1 MIELRHLQ
9 HILTLAE
16 KGVFRKAASE
26 LHISQP
32 ALTKSIQKAETLFG
46 VRLFDRSS
54 NGVEPTP
61 FGKIIAARARLLLRD
76 ADAITRDVR
85 IMARL
90 EGGELRVGVSP
101 YVIEVLK
108 RKILGGFL
116 ARFPKIR
123 IQLTINHWE
132 YLLEMLFAK
141 SIDIFV
147 GDVGEL
153 DRTISIHIDELAR
166 EKIIWYCHP
175 GHPLVAKETVSPK
188 DAAAFPIV
196 APYRPRRLDQ
206 WLRQVFADTPLIR
219 RQDKIAFALEC
230 DDYDVLRRT
239 AASSDCIGALPQSSL
254 KEAFR
259 KGELVELPFNP
270 SVPRSAAGIVYLKD
284 RMLPPAAEVLIKDI
298 INRFEEMTRSKNRII
313 FNPGNTHDTI

>member
-9 HILTLAE
+9 HILKLAE

-46 VRLFDRSS
+46 VRLFDRSP

-61 FGKIIAARARLLLRD
+61 FGKIIATRARLLLRD
-76 ADAITRDVR
+76 ADAISRDVR

-90 EGGELRVGVSP
+90 EGGELRVGMGP
-101 YVIEVLK
+101 YVIEALK
-108 RKILGGFL
+108 REVVGGFL

-132 YLLEMLFAK
+132 YLLAMLFAK

-147 GDVGEL
+147 GDVEEL
-153 DRTISIHIDELAR
+153 DRGKNVDIVELAR
-166 EKIIWYCHP
+166 EQIVWYCRP
-175 GHPLVAKETVSPK
+175 GHPLLAKKTVLPA

-196 APYRPRRLDQ
+196 APYRPRRLDR
-206 WLRQVFADTPLIR
+206 WLRQVFAETPLIR
-219 RQDKIAFALEC
+219 RQGRIAFALEC

-254 KEAFR
+254 KEAF
-259 KGELVELPFNP
+259 KTGELVELPFQP
-270 SVPRSAAGIVYLKD
+270 AIPWSATGIVYLKD
-284 RMLPPAAEVLIKDI
+284 RMLPPAGEVLIQDI
-298 INRFEEMTRSKNRII
+298 IDRFEAITKVI
-313 FNPGNTHDTI
+313 

>member
-1 MIELRHLQ
+1 MAIMIELRYFQ
-9 HILTLAE
+9 HILALAE

-32 ALTKSIQKAETLFG
+32 ALTKSIQKAESFFG
-46 VRLFDRSS
+46 VPIFERSTT
-54 NGVEPTP
+54 GVEPTP
-61 FGKIIAARARLLLRD
+61 FGKLIVARARLLLRD

-101 YVIEVLK
+101 YVIEALK
-108 RKILGGFL
+108 RKILGGFMT
-116 ARFPKIR
+116 RFPKVR

-153 DRTISIHIDELAR
+153 DRTMSIHIDELAP
-166 EKIIWYCHP
+166 EQIVWYCRP
-175 GHPLVAKETVSPK
+175 GHPLLAKETVSPE
-188 DAAAFPIV
+188 DAEAFPII

-219 RQDKIAFALEC
+219 RQGSIAFALEC

-239 AASSDCIGALPQSSL
+239 AACSDCIGALPQSSL
-254 KEAFR
+254 KEAF
-259 KGELVELPFNP
+259 KTGELVELPFQP
-270 SVPRSAAGIVYLKD
+270 SVPRSAAGIGYLKD

-298 INRFEEMTRSKNRII
+298 INRFEAITKIL
-313 FNPGNTHDTI
+313 

>member
-1 MIELRHLQ
+1 MIELRYLQ

-26 LHISQP
+26 LNISQP
-32 ALTKSIQKAETLFG
+32 ALTKSIQKAENLFG

-54 NGVEPTP
+54 KGVEPTP
-61 FGKIIAARARLLLRD
+61 FGKIIVARARLLLRD

-85 IMARL
+85 LMARL
-90 EGGELRVGVSP
+90 EGGELRVGVGP
-101 YVIEVLK
+101 YIIEALK

-116 ARFPKIR
+116 THFPKVQ

-132 YLLEMLFAK
+132 HLLEMLFAK

-153 DRTISIHIDELAR
+153 DRTMSIHIDELAR
-166 EKIIWYCHP
+166 EQIVWYCRP
-175 GHPLVAKETVSPK
+175 GHPLIAKKTVSPK
-188 DAAAFPIV
+188 DAAAFPIM

-206 WLRQVFADTPLIR
+206 WLRQVFKETPLVR
-219 RQDKIAFALEC
+219 RQGRFAFALEC

-239 AASSDCIGALPQSSL
+239 AACSDCIGALPQSSL
-254 KEAFR
+254 AEAF
-259 KGELVELPFNP
+259 KNGELVELPFQP
-270 SVPRSAAGIVYLKD
+270 ATPWSATGIVYLKD
-284 RMLPPAAEVLIKDI
+284 RMLPPATEVLIKDI
-298 INRFEEMTRSKNRII
+298 IDRFEEIAKRS
-313 FNPGNTHDTI
+313 

>member
-1 MIELRHLQ
+1 MAIMIELRHLQ

-32 ALTKSIQKAETLFG
+32 ALTKSIQKAESLFG
-46 VRLFDRSS
+46 VPIFERSRT
-54 NGVEPTP
+54 GVELTP
-61 FGKIIAARARLLLRD
+61 FGKIIVARARLLLRD

-101 YVIEVLK
+101 YVIEALK
-108 RKILGGFL
+108 REVLGGFL
-116 ARFPKIR
+116 VRFPKVR

-132 YLLEMLFAK
+132 FLLDMLFAK

-153 DRTISIHIDELAR
+153 DRTMSINIDELAR
-166 EKIIWYCHP
+166 EQIVWYCRP
-175 GHPLVAKETVSPK
+175 GHPLITKEMVSPM

-206 WLRQVFADTPLIR
+206 WLRQVFAETPLIR
-219 RQDKIAFALEC
+219 RQGRFAFALEC

-254 KEAFR
+254 KEAF
-259 KGELVELPFNP
+259 KTGELVELPFQP
-270 SVPRSAAGIVYLKD
+270 AIPWSATGIVYLKD

-298 INRFEEMTRSKNRII
+298 INRFRS
-313 FNPGNTHDTI
+313 DTSKDR